1 MAGRGTDI
9 MLGGNLEHIVKG
21 ELAKKGYT
29 QDIIEMAITP
39 ISYDDEQVKKAKED
53 IKELEDKLKPEI
65 EENKKKVIEAGGL
78 KIIGSERHESRRIDN
93 QLRGRAG
100 RQGDV
105 GETRF
110 YISLEDD
117 LMKLFASDKITQIA
131 NMMGLP
137 EDMPLEQKM
146 LTNAIETAQKR
157 VEGRNYSIRKNV
169 LEYDDVMNTQR
180 EIIYS
185 QRREVL
191 NTENIEDII
200 LQLAKGKTDKIV
212 ESYFKNID
220 NIDDID
226 FETVNLMF
234 NDLLKTENFIKKEDI
249 EDLDT
254 SEIYELVDK
263 KVKAL
268 YEDKLKEAEKINAV
282 EPIKK
287 VQRYMILSVVN
298 NKWMD
303 HIDAI
308 SQLKDGIGL
317 RAYGQKNPVEAY
329 KIESYD
335 MFESLID
342 SIQEEATKSVFALK
356 VKKNENYEDAYKKE
370 TKVNISN
377 ITTNENP
384 EDVKKEPVRVG
395 KKIGRNQMCPCGS
408 GKKYKNCCGR
418 NK

>member
-1 MAGRGTDI
+1 
-9 MLGGNLEHIVKG
+9 
-21 ELAKKGYT
+21 
-29 QDIIEMAITP
+29 
-39 ISYDDEQVKKAKED
+39 
-53 IKELEDKLKPEI
+53 
-65 EENKKKVIEAGGL
+65 
-78 KIIGSERHESRRIDN
+78 
-93 QLRGRAG
+93 
-100 RQGDV
+100 
-105 GETRF
+105 
-110 YISLEDD
+110 
-117 LMKLFASDKITQIA
+117 
-131 NMMGLP
+131 MMGLP